1 MRFHVKNSPL
11 NGWQY
16 EEVELRDVRTTTS
29 LLARIVVAK
38 VEYQKRLMAI
48 LRKIPVVQND
58 ANWRCRS
65 WIASALA
72 ELAKDGKAVGTS
84 QLGWEKVEMTARQY
98 VAQKAAARR
107 YQRAE
112 QALLPKP
119 TWDMLDNKEAVA

>member
-1 MRFHVKNSPL
+1 MRFHVKNSPS

-38 VEYQKRLMAI
+38 VEDQKRLMAI

-72 ELAKDGKAVGTS
+72 ELTKDGKAVGTS
-84 QLGWEKVEMTARQY
+84 QLGWE
-98 VAQKAAARR
+98 
-107 YQRAE
+107 
-112 QALLPKP
+112 
-119 TWDMLDNKEAVA
+119 